1 MATDGMSVEKLDWNN
16 YPAWAANMQ
25 FFLTT
30 KKCWHMVISPEP
42 ADTLENR
49 KADEL
54 ALSYIGLCVKP
65 HHQPTILR
73 CTTSKEAWTT
83 LQETFA
89 AKTFA
94 RKLQLRRDL
103 NSLKMATNETV
114 TAFTSRAKALQD
126 QLAASGH
133 EVKDIDVAC
142 QVLAGLPPSFDTVV
156 TVIETTTAAAGTFTV
171 DEILPHLLQAE
182 QRRSKTDFHRY
193 PDSALMATSQ
203 SRRHFTSNSGPRNY
217 GRSSGPHSSNNNRSR
232 MSATRQHSSSSSLR
246 PSYNNYNNYDRSA
259 RDVRA
264 YAEDTCLYC
273 HKPGHYASNCLKKR
287 RDMESRRS
295 FNMQHQH
302 QPSHNRGSSQQ
313 YSAIAFTA
321 TSAANTVNDEWI
333 LDTGATRHITPHK
346 QLLTHLRPAPDAV
359 TVTFGNGSTGEA
371 TLIGDAYLQPS
382 PNSPLIKLTD
392 VLYIPNAADNLL
404 SVSQA
409 TKRGFNFSFTKT
421 KCQISKDNQMI
432 ATGHADPSSSIY
444 HLASHSLKP
453 NFAAHAMTTAYA
465 SRAPTP
471 HLWHRRLGHLGYDNL
486 SKLTHLSTG
495 INLTSDDIKTTSADT
510 CNACILGK
518 QHRLP
523 FTSSTTVTSK
533 PLELLHTDLCGPM
546 PVPSHGDNLYFITLL
561 DDFTGYSFVSPLR
574 HKSDAANFL
583 KTSIAM
589 LERQTGHSV
598 KCIRSD
604 NGGEF
609 INTDLATFY
618 KSKGI
623 KSETTVPYTP
633 QQNGKAERLNRTLL
647 DKARPMLADAQLPKT
662 LWAEA
667 IVTANYLR
675 NRSPTSAQDS
685 TPYESFHGTKPD
697 LSHLRT
703 FGAQAYAHVPAA
715 LRTKLDTVSRPGRFI
730 GYSPSTKGYKILLNN
745 GTTVIS
751 RDVTFD
757 ETSPILPK
765 TNLPKTNLSQL
776 NLPQPHQTQ
785 TSLPETIPFNDT
797 DDSEAVGAPPAQPA
811 APPSPPIAQRRPERA
826 AARRPASLWQDD
838 AYRITNRNTAI
849 ANVATTASEPASLE
863 EALQSPDSSQWRLA
877 MDDEIASL
885 AANNTWTLQPV
896 PHGVKPIPVKWVFKE
911 KRDASGS
918 IERHKARLVVKGFHQ
933 REGIDYDDVFAPV
946 SKYSTLRTLLA
957 IAADQ
962 DLEIHQLDIKT
973 AFLNGNLD
981 EDVYIQQPPGYDNH
995 NPHLACKLN
1004 KALYGLKQA
1013 SRAWHRTLKT
1023 KIESMGFNESTADP
1037 GLFIKPSSSSPAYLL
1052 IYVDDILVITGSTSA
1067 LSSIKTQIATAFDI
1081 RDLGPAAFFLGIDI
1095 IRDRTTK
1102 TIKLTQTRHTTD
1114 LLSKFSMEQS
1124 KPFDTPSSTA
1134 IKLTADGEPLDI
1146 KTHPYSTLIG
1156 SLMYL
1161 SSCTR
1166 PDIAQAVGAL
1176 TRYMS
1181 KPTTAH
1187 WTAAKHVLRYL
1198 AGTTNYGIIFT
1209 PSDSTLL
1216 SYCDANHA
1224 GDIDTR
1230 RSTTGYVF
1238 TFNSGAITW
1247 SSRLQP
1253 TVAASTTEAEYMA
1266 AAATV
1271 KEALWLRKL
1280 FTDLDLHTACI
1291 DIMSDSQSAIHML
1304 KNPVISLRSK
1314 HIDIVHHFARERVS
1328 RGEVNFCYT
1337 PTDSMVAD
1345 ILTKPVPITKF
1356 KFCRAAMG
1364 IA

>member
-1 MATDGMSVEKLDWNN
+1 
-16 YPAWAANMQ
+16 MQ

-30 KKCWHMVISPEP
+30 KKCWHMVISNAPAATPE
-42 ADTLENR
+42 DR

-103 NSLKMATNETV
+103 NSLKMAANETV

-126 QLAASGH
+126 QLTAAGH

-142 QVLAGLPPSFDTVV
+142 QVLAGLPSSFDTVV
-156 TVIETTTAAAGTFTV
+156 TVIETTTAATGTFTV

-182 QRRSKTDFHRY
+182 QRRSKTEFNRG
-193 PDSALMATSQ
+193 PDSALMATFQ
-203 SRRHFTSNSGPRNY
+203 SRRQFTSSSAPR
-217 GRSSGPHSSNNNRSR
+217 GSSRRNGTHNNNNRHR
-232 MSATRQHSSSSSLR
+232 MSATRQPISNGSLR
-246 PSYNNYNNYDRSA
+246 PSYNNHSSNYDRSA
-259 RDVRA
+259 RDARA
-264 YAEDTCLYC
+264 YADDICLYC
-273 HKPGHYASNCLKKR
+273 HKAGHYASNCHKKR
-287 RDMESRRS
+287 RDMESRRNH
-295 FNMQHQH
+295 NMQHQPPH
-302 QPSHNRGSSQQ
+302 SRGPSQQ

-321 TSAANTVNDEWI
+321 TSTSNPINDEWI

-346 QLLTHLRPAPDAV
+346 QLLTDLRQAPDAV
-359 TVTFGNGSTGEA
+359 IVTFGNGSTGEA
-371 TLIGDAYLQPS
+371 LLIGDAYLQPN
-382 PNSPLIKLTD
+382 PGSPLIKLTD

-409 TKRGFNFSFTKT
+409 TKRGFNFSFNSTD
-421 KCQISKDNQMI
+421 CQISKDNQMI
-432 ATGHADPSSSIY
+432 ATGRANPSSSIY
-444 HLASHSLKP
+444 HLASHCLKP
-453 NFAAHAMTTAYA
+453 SSAAHTMTTAYA
-465 SRAPTP
+465 SRASTP
-471 HLWHRRLGHLGYDNL
+471 ELWHRRLGHLGYDNL

-495 INLTSDDIKTTSADT
+495 INLISADIKTTGADT
-510 CNACILGK
+510 CNACTLGK
-518 QHRLP
+518 QHRRP
-523 FTSSTTVTSK
+523 FTSSTTATSK

-546 PVPSHGDNLYFITLL
+546 PVPSHGGNLYFITLL
-561 DDFTGYSFVSPLR
+561 DDYTGYSLISPLR
-574 HKSDAANFL
+574 HKSDAAAFL
-583 KTSIAM
+583 KTSIVM
-589 LERQTGHSV
+589 LERQTGHVV

-618 KSKGI
+618 QSKGI

-647 DKARPMLADAQLPKT
+647 DKARPMLADAQLPKS

-703 FGAQAYAHVPAA
+703 FGAQAYAHIPAA
-715 LRTKLDTVSRPGRFI
+715 LRTKLDTVSQSGRFI
-730 GYSPSTKGYKILLNN
+730 GYPPSTKGYKILLNN

-757 ETSPILPK
+757 EISPLLPK
-765 TNLPKTNLSQL
+765 TTLRKTTLSQL
-776 NLPQPHQTQ
+776 NLPRTH
-785 TSLPETIPFNDT
+785 TSLPETIPFNDIEA
-797 DDSEAVGAPPAQPA
+797 DDIEAVGAPPAQPA
-811 APPSPPIAQRRPERA
+811 APPSPPIAQRRTERA

-849 ANVATTASEPASLE
+849 ANVATTASEPTSLE
-863 EALQSPDSSQWRLA
+863 EALQSPDSNKWRLA

-885 AANNTWTLQPV
+885 TANHTWTLQPV
-896 PHGVKPIPVKWVFKE
+896 PHGVKPIPVKWVYKE
-911 KRDASGS
+911 KRDANGS

-933 REGIDYDDVFAPV
+933 REGIDYDEVFAPV

-957 IAADQ
+957 IAAHQ

-981 EDVYIQQPPGYDNH
+981 EDVYIQQPPGYSNDNP
-995 NPHLACKLN
+995 NLACKLN

-1023 KIESMGFNESTADP
+1023 KIESMGFTESTADP

-1052 IYVDDILVITGSTSA
+1052 IYVDDILVITANTTT
-1067 LSSIKTQIATAFDI
+1067 LSSIKTQISAAFDT

-1102 TIKLTQTRHTTD
+1102 TIKLTQTRHTVD
-1114 LLSKFSMEQS
+1114 LLSKFSMQES

-1134 IKLTADGEPLDI
+1134 IKLTADGEPLD
-1146 KTHPYSTLIG
+1146 TEEHTYSTLIG

-1176 TRYMS
+1176 ARYMS
-1181 KPTTAH
+1181 TPTTAH

-1198 AGTTNYGIIFT
+1198 VGTTDYGIIFS
-1209 PSDSTLL
+1209 PSDSTLH

-1238 TFNSGAITW
+1238 TFNNGAITW

-1291 DIMSDSQSAIHML
+1291 DIKSDSQSAIHML

-1328 RGEVNFCYT
+1328 RGEVNFCYI

-1345 ILTKPVPITKF
+1345 ILTKPVPTSKF